1 MSTEQPA
8 PTDEDFETVA
18 ADVQRALEE
27 LAALDIDVTDPDD
40 IDRLRQSFPTE
51 PTRARLLK
59 AALPPALD
67 HAIEYV
73 APCDRQ
79 AGYWRR
85 APPRK
90 NPAELSDA
98 ELQQRLAFVRAAK
111 DQRGRDGTTRTADGR
126 RIPNSARGLEQELAG
141 AEFAT
146 DTPDTERGRSI
157 LDRVRSFVSR

>member
-1 MSTEQPA
+1 MSTEQPT
-8 PTDEDFETVA
+8 PTDEDFEAVA
-18 ADVQRALEE
+18 ADVQASLERIADLE
-27 LAALDIDVTDPDD
+27 VDVADPDD
-40 IDRLRQSFPTE
+40 VDRLRQSLPTE

-98 ELQQRLAFVRAAK
+98 ELQQRLAFVEAAK
-111 DQRGRDGTTRTADGR
+111 EQRGRDGTTRTGDGR
-126 RIPNSARGLEQELAG
+126 RIPNTARGLREELAG
-141 AEFAT
+141 SSFAT
-146 DTPDTERGRSI
+146 DETDTERGRGI
-157 LDRVRSFVSR
+157 LERIRTFLGR

>member
-1 MSTEQPA
+1 MSAEQAIPED
-8 PTDEDFETVA
+8 TDFETVA
-18 ADVQRALEE
+18 GDVQRSLEQI
-27 LAALDIDVTDPDD
+27 ADLDIDVTDPDD
-40 IDRLRQSFPTE
+40 VDRLRQSLPTE

-85 APPRK
+85 APPRE

-146 DTPDTERGRSI
+146 DDHDTERGRGI
-157 LDRVRSFVSR
+157 LDRIRTFVQR